1 VDVKTELQRMSGL
14 IDKLQGPVATPDE
27 QLRVLDVEGEET
39 DDVLDAL
46 SSETSREL
54 YRALFE
60 DPATP
65 SEIAE
70 RIDTSVQNVNYHL
83 TNLED
88 AGLVEAIDTRYS
100 EKGNE
105 MTVYG
110 PATDP
115 LVFVGNRDLRPRVQ
129 RSLADVVAGLGI
141 LGVAGLFVQWGAE
154 QLFGAGSGAGT
165 AVGPA
170 SASGSSGGTPDAI
183 SWLVF
188 QVFEPGLLF
197 FFGALFVIAV
207 ALYAVDQ

>member
-1 VDVKTELQRMSGL
+1 MSG
-14 IDKLQGPVATPDE
+14 IIEKIQGPPAAPDE
-27 QLRVLDVEGEET
+27 QLRVLDVDGEET

-46 SSETSREL
+46 ASDTS
-54 YRALFE
+54 RALFRE
-60 DPATP
+60 LFEEPAPP
-65 SEIAE
+65 SEIAA
-70 RIDTSVQNVNYHL
+70 RVDTSVQNVNYHL
-83 TNLED
+83 TNLQE

-115 LVFVGNRDLRPRVQ
+115 LVFVGNRELRPRVQ
-129 RSLADVVAGLGI
+129 RSLTDVVTGLGI

-154 QLFGAGSGAGT
+154 QLFGAGSGSGT

-170 SASGSSGGTPDAI
+170 SVNGPPSGTPDTI

-197 FFGALFVIAV
+197 FVGALLFVAV
-207 ALYAVDQ
+207 AMYAVGE